1 MNLLNKFHIPFSEDK
16 VFGFLLIGLAVVSV
30 VVVSAFPYPYENPKF
45 IFWSILIGLSLF
57 FLIRNKKIS
66 FSLPSSIIIVMGVMW
81 VFALLATIFSLDS
94 INSLVGISNRMT
106 SSLWFYSL
114 WLVTIFLFSTLDKQK
129 LMVILKAWTFIGAI
143 ISFWAI
149 LQFFGVGFYEGVNA
163 PVRSLVPSF
172 LGNPNFAGMYI
183 SAALF
188 IPMWFIAS
196 PQFTNRFRIFSFFV
210 FGLNIIALVLFA
222 SRGAIIATIAGCVVL
237 MLGFLIKKHWKY
249 ALATI
254 VTILIIFSLSAV
266 YINFAREMG
275 NSITVTDSSAQQRWY
290 LWDFS
295 FDYITQHPIIGSGL
309 GNFGIVYRQNNLSH
323 LANITW
329 FDDAHNVFIQT
340 ALSGGLFLMLTLS
353 ILFVLVFWFLYKEFK
368 NSNKTLHLYLAAA
381 LVSWLV
387 SAFFNPV
394 SVPNWFIL
402 AMLLALALHSTQT
415 KDFAKFSYYK
425 IAGYFVS
432 IALILIGISFL
443 LSELFFYSASLDL
456 GSNKRINLHLAN
468 ASSYVNPTNI
478 TAILKMADK
487 KFDSGDYTGAHKA
500 YRQLEF
506 LHPLSSD
513 VLQEVVLGNIKLWN
527 KTQDDYYK
535 QEAYRTVL
543 IFIQNFPNH
552 FTTRTN
558 SANLYIG
565 LGDYPLA
572 LNEAREYVIQTNGS
586 YDSWLLL
593 ANIYQKMEKNDMT
606 KSTLKKAYESSPSS
620 DLRKFINSK

>member
-1 MNLLNKFHIPFSEDK
+1 MSLLRKFRIPFSEDK
-16 VFGFLLIGLAVVSV
+16 VFGFLLLGLAAVSMAVVT
-30 VVVSAFPYPYENPKF
+30 AFSYPYENPKF

-57 FLIRNKKIS
+57 FAIRSKKTT
-66 FSLPSSIIIVMGVMW
+66 FYLPSSIVVVLVVLW
-81 VFALLATIFSLDS
+81 VCALLATIFSFDS

-114 WLVTIFLFSTLDKQK
+114 WLVTIFLFSSLDKEK
-129 LMVILKAWTFIGAI
+129 LIVILKAWTIIGAI
-143 ISFWAI
+143 ISLWAI
-149 LQFFGVGFYEGVNA
+149 LQFFGLGFYEGVNA
-163 PVRSLVPSF
+163 PIRSLVPSF

-210 FGLNIIALVLFA
+210 GGLNIIALVLFA
-222 SRGAIIATIAGCVVL
+222 SRGAVIATIAGCVVL
-237 MLGFLIKKHWKY
+237 TIGFLIKRHWKY

-254 VTILIIFSLSAV
+254 VTIFIIFSLSAV

-290 LWDFS
+290 LWDYS
-295 FDYITQHPIIGSGL
+295 FNYIAQHPIIGSGL
-309 GNFGIVYRQNNLSH
+309 GNFGIVYKQNNESH
-323 LANITW
+323 LANIIW

-340 ALSGGLFLMLTLS
+340 ALSGGVFLMLTLS
-353 ILFVLVFWFLYKEFK
+353 ILFVLVFWFLYREFK

-387 SAFFNPV
+387 SASFNPV
-394 SVPNWFIL
+394 SVSNWFIL
-402 AMLLALALHSTQT
+402 ALLLALALHSTQNN
-415 KDFAKFSYYK
+415 DFAKFSYYK
-425 IAGYFVS
+425 ITGYFFS
-432 IALILIGISFL
+432 IALILFGVSFL
-443 LSELFFYSASLDL
+443 LSEIFFYSASLDL
-456 GSNKRINLHLAN
+456 GGNKRINLHLAN

-478 TAILKMADK
+478 TAILKMADER
-487 KFDSGDYTGAHKA
+487 FNAGDYPGAHQA
-500 YRQLEF
+500 YRQLES
-506 LHPLSSD
+506 LHPSSSD
-513 VLQEVVLGNIKLWN
+513 VMQEVVLGNIKLWN

-535 QEAYRTVL
+535 QEAYRTIL
-543 IFIQNFPNH
+543 IFVKNFPNH

-572 LNEAREYVIQTNGS
+572 LKEAREYVIQSNGS

-606 KSTLKKAYESSPSS
+606 QSTLKKAYKSSPSS